1 MVEIPGTQRF
11 ATWDL
16 TARVV
21 SYVVSPILVPLMT
34 TGILLLLLGADA
46 DQALAAFAFIGF
58 AFAVVPL
65 VDILWMVARGFAT
78 SVDLP
83 DRTQRV
89 EPLTLAIVGGLAGL
103 LLYYNSEVSID
114 LVAILAATYVANLAI
129 VLVVN
134 AFWKISVHATAV
146 GGMLGVTAYV
156 VGPIFGLAAPYEGA
170 LLAALVALVPLVMW
184 ARVQLRAHTMAQ
196 VVSGAL
202 LGLIGHWMG
211 FYFGTLVL
219 F

>member
-1 MVEIPGTQRF
+1 MAEIPGTKRLIS
-11 ATWDL
+11 ADL

-83 DRTQRV
+83 DRAQRV

-103 LLYYNSEVSID
+103 LLYYNSEASID
-114 LVAILAATYVANLAI
+114 LVSILAATYVANLAI

-134 AFWKISVHATAV
+134 AFWKISVHAVAV
-146 GGMLGVTAYV
+146 GGMLGVTAYML
-156 VGPIFGLAAPYEGA
+156 GPIFGLAAPYEGVLLA
-170 LLAALVALVPLVMW
+170 GLAALVPLIMW
-184 ARVQLRAHTMAQ
+184 ARLHLRAHTMAQ
-196 VVSGAL
+196 VIAGAL
-202 LGLIGHWMG
+202 LGIVGHWMG